1 MSDTQLYNG
10 DCLEVMKSIPDNS
23 ADMIL
28 CDLPYGITRNKW
40 DSIIPLDK
48 LWKQYKR
55 ITKENST
62 ICLFSDGMFMAKLM
76 ASNPKMWRYNLV
88 WNKVLPS
95 GFLNA
100 NRMPLRVTEEIVVF
114 YNKQPIYNPQKVK
127 GLPNHSKGK
136 AVNKTSDDDG
146 QVNNNYGKY
155 TIVDNNKELGNM
167 KHPTSL
173 ITFSKPHPSVSLHPT
188 EKPVQL
194 CEWLIKSYT
203 NENMTVLDNCMGS
216 GSTGVACINTNRNFI
231 GIELDENYFNIAK
244 ERIEQA
250 QNGNKQYQL

>member
-1 MSDTQLYNG
+1 MSNIHLYSG
-10 DCLEVMKSIPDNS
+10 DCLEVMKNIPDNS
-23 ADMIL
+23 VDLIL

-40 DSIIPLDK
+40 DSIIPLNK
-48 LWKQYKR
+48 LWEQYKR
-55 ITKENST
+55 ITKENCA
-62 ICLFSDGMFMAKLM
+62 ICLFADGMFMAKLM
-76 ASNPKMWRYNLV
+76 TSNPKMWRYNLV

-100 NRMPLRVTEEIVVF
+100 NRMPLRTTEEIVVF
-114 YNKQPIYNPQKVK
+114 YNKQPIYNPQKTK
-127 GLPNHSKGK
+127 GTPNHSKGK
-136 AVNKTSDDDG
+136 AVNKTSDDEG
-146 QVNNNYGKY
+146 RVNNNYGKY
-155 TIVDNNKELGNM
+155 TIVDNNKELGDM

-188 EKPVQL
+188 EKPVHL

-216 GSTGVACINTNRNFI
+216 GSTGVACVNTNRNFI

-244 ERIEQA
+244 ERIEQV
-250 QNGNKQYQL
+250 QNEQV

>member
-1 MSDTQLYNG
+1 MNNIQLYNG
-10 DCLEVMKSIPDNS
+10 DCLEIMKNIPDNS
-23 ADMIL
+23 VDLIL

-40 DSIIPLDK
+40 DSIIPLNK
-48 LWKQYKR
+48 LWEQYKR
-55 ITKENST
+55 ITKENCA
-62 ICLFSDGMFMAKLM
+62 ICLFADGMFMAKLM
-76 ASNPKMWRYNLV
+76 TSNPKMWRYNLV

-100 NRMPLRVTEEIVVF
+100 NRMPLRTTEEIVVF
-114 YNKQPIYNPQKVK
+114 YNKQPIYNPQKTK
-127 GLPNHSKGK
+127 GTPNHSKGK
-136 AVNKTSDDDG
+136 AVNKTSDDEG
-146 QVNNNYGKY
+146 RVNNNYGKY
-155 TIVDNNKELGNM
+155 TIVDNNKELGDM

-188 EKPVQL
+188 EKPVHL

-216 GSTGVACINTNRNFI
+216 GSTGVACVNTNRNFI

-244 ERIEQA
+244 ERNEQV
-250 QNGNKQYQL
+250 QNEQV

>member
-1 MSDTQLYNG
+1 MNNIQLYNG
-10 DCLEVMKSIPDNS
+10 DCLEIMKNIPDNS
-23 ADMIL
+23 VDLIL

-40 DSIIPLDK
+40 DSIIPLNK
-48 LWKQYKR
+48 LWEQYKR
-55 ITKENST
+55 ITKENCA
-62 ICLFSDGMFMAKLM
+62 ICLFADGMFMAKLM
-76 ASNPKMWRYNLV
+76 TSNPKMWRYNLV

-100 NRMPLRVTEEIVVF
+100 NRMPLRTTEEIVVF
-114 YNKQPIYNPQKVK
+114 YNKQPIYNPQKTK
-127 GLPNHSKGK
+127 GTPNHSKGK
-136 AVNKTSDDDG
+136 AVNKTSDDEG
-146 QVNNNYGKY
+146 RVNNNYGKY
-155 TIVDNNKELGNM
+155 TIVDNNKELGDM

-188 EKPVQL
+188 EKPVHL

-216 GSTGVACINTNRNFI
+216 GSTGVACVNTNRNFI

-244 ERIEQA
+244 ERIEQV
-250 QNGNKQYQL
+250 QNEQV

>member
-1 MSDTQLYNG
+1 MSNIQLYNG
-10 DCLEVMKSIPDNS
+10 DCLEVMKNIPDGS
-23 ADMIL
+23 VDMIL

-40 DSIIPLDK
+40 DSIIPFDT
-48 LWKQYKR
+48 LWEQYKR
-55 ITKENST
+55 IKKENSA
-62 ICLFSDGMFMAKLM
+62 ICLFADGIFIAKLM
-76 ASNPKMWRYNLV
+76 TSNPKMWRYNLV

-114 YNKQPIYNPQKVK
+114 YNKQPIYNPQKTK
-127 GLPNHSKGK
+127 GMSNHSTGK
-136 AVNKTSDDDG
+136 ATNKTSDDESR
-146 QVNNNYGKY
+146 VNNNYGKY
-155 TIVDNNKELGNM
+155 TVVDNSKELGDM
-167 KHPTSL
+167 KYPTSL

-194 CEWLIKSYT
+194 CEWLIKTYT

-216 GSTGVACINTNRNFI
+216 GSTGVACVNTNRNFI
-231 GIELDENYFNIAK
+231 GIELDENYFNVAK

-250 QNGNKQYQL
+250 QNE